1 MDLPQPLFTGTL
13 VRRYKR
19 FLADVVLDDGRE
31 LTVHCANSG
40 AMTGMNAPG
49 MRVLVSDSGNPRRK
63 LRHTLERVHVGSSW
77 VGVNTARPN
86 HVVAEAVEQGLV
98 EPLTG
103 YATLR
108 REVRC
113 DGASRLDLLLED
125 PDRPRC
131 WVEVK
136 SATLAEGDVA
146 CFPDAV
152 TTRGLR
158 HIEALQ
164 ALVAAGDRACL
175 FFLVGRTDCTA
186 FRPADEVDPAYG
198 TALREAVAN
207 GVEVM
212 AYDVRHDADATVL
225 RSPLAVVLDPPG

>member
-1 MDLPQPLFTGTL
+1 MDLPQPLFMGTL

-40 AMTGMNAPG
+40 AMTGMNSPG
-49 MRVLVSDSGNPRRK
+49 LRVLVSDSGNSRRK
-63 LRHTLERVHVGSSW
+63 LRHTLERVHVGSTW

-86 HVVAEAVEQGLV
+86 HVVAEAVERGLV
-98 EPLTG
+98 EPLAG
-103 YATLR
+103 YSTLR

-113 DGASRLDLLLED
+113 DGASRLDLLLEH

-136 SATLAEGDVA
+136 SATLAHDGVA

-152 TTRGLR
+152 TARGLR
-158 HIEALQ
+158 HVEALR

-175 FFLVGRTDCTA
+175 FFLVGRTDCTS

-198 TALREAVAN
+198 SALREAVAS

-212 AYDVRHDADATVL
+212 VYDVRHRLDATVVG
-225 RSPLAVVLDPPG
+225 SPLDVCLDPPH